1 MKIVLASQ
9 SPRRQDLLGQMGLEF
24 TTRSPQIDEDA
35 FQGRDARDL
44 VQTLSREKARW
55 VAAQLPG
62 DPIVIGADTV
72 VVRDGTILGKPKDP
86 AEARAM
92 LTSLSGRTH
101 QVYTGVTVCQ
111 GDKVVT
117 QAEETQVTFR
127 PLTQQ
132 EIACYVATGEPM
144 DKAGAYGIQGLGGL
158 LVAGIQGDYH
168 NVVGLPVCRL
178 GQILRDF
185 GVDCLALAG
194 R

>member
-92 LTSLSGRTH
+92 LASLSGRTH

-132 EIACYVATGEPM
+132 EIACYVVTGEPM

>member
-86 AEARAM
+86 AEAQAM
-92 LTSLSGRTH
+92 LVSLSGRTH

>member
-92 LTSLSGRTH
+92 LASLSGRTH